1 MDMEKKLTR
10 KIRLFTNLLAPT
22 EFEVIV
28 KETSD
33 GSEKV
38 FEVTGFTAGLPVAN
52 GVYTL
57 KQRTQDGYLNLFTQL
72 AETFALRVPLNRK
85 KHNTNFRSDV
95 SLNVLLSEN
104 VAPGVWYGYGNPS
117 VIRVE
122 GTAGTKPMYYLAVT
136 SNNAPDAFP
145 LLCSGD
151 LLNWSFKSY
160 IFPWGKQPPWAASGE
175 AHSDYW
181 APEIH
186 FVAGEFRVYFVARDS
201 CTHELCIGMARAA
214 LPEGPYVPDPE
225 PILKNN
231 VTDPHVLVY
240 DEQTVYLFWKEDN
253 NATWPGLLVRLLYK
267 YPEFIEILFS
277 TPEDQNTASFI
288 ITLWPWIQTLEGI
301 EHTMA
306 LQNLIECVNVGFY
319 AFCRRLSDLGRAQE
333 ETAREEIR
341 IVLKYMNT
349 PIYAQQLSAD
359 GSALTREKIKVIEN
373 DQSWE
378 AHVVEA
384 IWVTRHGGEYYLFYS
399 GNDFSTDQYGI
410 GVAIAKAPL
419 GPYVKVKEPLLNS
432 TAAWWAPGNPT
443 VVAGPDGRM
452 QMLLHA
458 YYPGHA
464 GYKRFRALL
473 SVPVNFLPTA
483 VTLG

>member
-1 MDMEKKLTR
+1 MEKKLTR

-33 GSEKV
+33 GSEKE

-72 AETFALRVPLNRK
+72 AETFALRVPLNRI
-85 KHNTNFRSDV
+85 KHHTNFRPDV

-151 LLNWSFKSY
+151 LVNWSFKSY
-160 IFPWGKQPPWAASGE
+160 IFPWGKQPAWAASGE

-186 FVAGEFRVYFVARDS
+186 FVAGEFRVYFVARERY
-201 CTHELCIGMARAA
+201 THELCIGMARAA
-214 LPEGPYVPDPE
+214 RPEGPYIPDPE
-225 PILKNN
+225 PLLKNN

-240 DEQTVYLFWKEDN
+240 DDQTVYLFWKEDN

-319 AFCRRLSDLGRAQE
+319 AFCRCLSDLGRVQE
-333 ETAREEIR
+333 ETPREEIR

-359 GSALTREKIKVIEN
+359 GSALAREKIKVIEN

-384 IWVTRHGGEYYLFYS
+384 IWVTRHGGKYYLFYS
-399 GNDFSTDQYGI
+399 GNDFSTDQYGV

-458 YYPGHA
+458 YYPGQA

>member
-1 MDMEKKLTR
+1 MEKKLTR
-10 KIRLFTNLLAPT
+10 KIRLYTNLLAPA
-22 EFEVIV
+22 EFAVTV
-28 KETSD
+28 QETND

-38 FEVTGFTAGLPVAN
+38 FEVTRFSAGLQVAT
-52 GVYTL
+52 GVYKL
-57 KQRTQDGYLNLFTQL
+57 KQRTQEGYLNLFIQL
-72 AETFALRVPLNRK
+72 ADAFALRVPMNRK
-85 KHNTNFRSDV
+85 KDSSNFQSDI
-95 SLNVLLSEN
+95 SLNVVLTEN
-104 VAPGVWYGYGNPS
+104 LASGMWYGYGNPS
-117 VIRVE
+117 IIRVQ
-122 GTAGTKPMYYLAVT
+122 GITGTKPIYYLTVT

-145 LLCSGD
+145 LLYSAD
-151 LLNWSFKSY
+151 LLNWFFKSY
-160 IFPWGKQPPWAASGE
+160 LFPWGKQPAWAATGE

-186 FVAGEFRVYFVARDS
+186 FVAGEFRVYFVARHS
-201 CTHELCIGMARAA
+201 YTHELCIGMARCA
-214 LPEGPYVPDPE
+214 LPEGPYIPDPE

-267 YPEFIEILFS
+267 YPDFIQILFH

-288 ITLWPWIQTLEGI
+288 ITLWPWIQTLDGM

-306 LQNLIECVNVGFY
+306 LQNLVECVNVGFY
-319 AFCRRLSDLGRAQE
+319 AFCKRLSDLGRAQE

-341 IVLKYMNT
+341 IILKYMST

-384 IWVTRHGGEYYLFYS
+384 IWVTRQGDEYYLFYS

-419 GPYVKVKEPLLNS
+419 GPYVKLKEPLLNS

-452 QMLLHA
+452 QMFLHA
-458 YYPGHA
+458 YYREQA

-473 SVPVNFLPTA
+473 SVPVNFLKNS